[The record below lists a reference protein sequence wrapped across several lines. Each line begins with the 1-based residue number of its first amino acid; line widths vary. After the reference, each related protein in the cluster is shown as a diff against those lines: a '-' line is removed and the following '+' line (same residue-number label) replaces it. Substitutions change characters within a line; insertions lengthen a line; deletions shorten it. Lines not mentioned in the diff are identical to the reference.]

1 MSYHVARYGQ
11 KSLTFWF
18 TCFLQVDV
26 STDELPDDKPR
37 YLMGVGFAVDLV
49 VCSALGCD
57 MFDCVYPTRTARF
70 GSALVRTR
78 PGILNLRHNSHR
90 MDFGPIEDGCE
101 CSTCQSGVS
110 RSYIQSLLST
120 KQTAACH
127 LISVHNVWFQLNLM
141 SDLRQSVKEDRFPS
155 FVKEFFAA
163 NFESKAEY
171 PKWATDALKAVN
183 IDLLSTEY

>member
-1 MSYHVARYGQ
+1 MARCASRRVLLSGV
-11 KSLTFWF
+11 LGFF
-18 TCFLQVDV
+18 QVDV

-90 MDFGPIEDGCE
+90 MDFGPIEDGCK
-101 CSTCQSGVS
+101 CSTCQSSVS

-127 LISVHNVWFQLNLM
+127 LISVHNVWFQLKLM

-183 IDLLSTEY
+183 IDLLSTD